1 MTCKDSSRKKAD
13 GMSSLV
19 YRFYGIVGG
28 YLTAV
33 VSQGLKG
40 LDGRPRKGVDDMCL
54 CISHSVS

>member
-28 YLTAV
+28 YLT
-33 VSQGLKG
+33 SS
-40 LDGRPRKGVDDMCL
+40 GRIESRFGMELMICSRNRE
-54 CISHSVS
+54 ITEIGRR